1 MGKFIDDFKD
11 FISKGNVLDMAV
23 GVVIGGAFGKIIT
36 SLVEDIIMP
45 IVGMAL
51 GNVDFT
57 NIFIAIGGAEYATYE
72 EAKAAGAAIGIGSFI
87 NNIVNFLIIA
97 LYIFIFIRQ
106 IAKMRDKYGKA
117 EEEAA
122 AATKVCPYCK
132 SEIDIEATRC
142 PHCTSE
148 L

>member
-1 MGKFIDDFKD
+1 MGKLIDEFKD
-11 FISKGNVLDMAV
+11 FIAKGNVLDMAV

-51 GNVDFT
+51 GNVDFS
-57 NIFIAIGGAEYATYE
+57 NIFITIGGADYATYE

-87 NNIVNFLIIA
+87 NNVVNFLIIA
-97 LYIFIFIRQ
+97 LCIFIFIRQ
-106 IAKMRDKYGKA
+106 IGKMKEKYGKA
-117 EEEAA
+117 EEDAPVT
-122 AATKVCPYCK
+122 TKICPYCK
-132 SEIDIEATRC
+132 SEIDIEASRC

>member
-11 FISKGNVLDMAV
+11 FIAKGNVLDMAV
-23 GVVIGGAFGKIIT
+23 GVIIGGAFGKIVT

-57 NIFIAIGGAEYATYE
+57 NIFVAIGGAEYATYE

-87 NNIVNFLIIA
+87 NNVVNFLIIA
-97 LYIFIFIRQ
+97 LCIFIFIRQ
-106 IAKMRDKYGKA
+106 IAKIKDKYKEA
-117 EEEAA
+117 EEEAPA
-122 AATKVCPYCK
+122 TTKVCPYCK